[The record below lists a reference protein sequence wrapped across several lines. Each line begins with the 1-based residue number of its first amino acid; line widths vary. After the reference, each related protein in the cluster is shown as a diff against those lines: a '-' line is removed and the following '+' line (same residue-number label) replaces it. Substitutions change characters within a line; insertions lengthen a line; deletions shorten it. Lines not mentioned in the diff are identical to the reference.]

1 MDRKPAFI
9 CTTIAPAICGLLL
22 AMPASASTT
31 YRWADE
37 NGNPVLSDRP
47 PEAGVPYTE
56 VGVDTGIRRYPKPV
70 APGTVAPGDAA
81 TASRSTPTSK
91 NSDKETAANTTVV
104 VEAYPEL
111 CERARD
117 NIFKLETFPRMRV
130 QDDSGEVRFMSDEER
145 AKQLAIAYEVRD
157 ANCVAG

>member
-9 CTTIAPAICGLLL
+9 CNTIAPAICGLLL
-22 AMPASASTT
+22 AMPVSASTT
-31 YRWADE
+31 YRWVDQ

-56 VGVDTGIRRYPKPV
+56 VCVDTGFRRYPKPA
-70 APGTVAPGDAA
+70 APETVAPDDAA
-81 TASRSTPTSK
+81 TASSNTPASNNPEK
-91 NSDKETAANTTVV
+91 NTANTTLV

-130 QDDSGEVRFMSDEER
+130 QDDGGEVRFMSDEER
-145 AKQLAIAYEVRD
+145 AEQLATAYEVRD
-157 ANCVAG
+157 ANCTAN

>member
-9 CTTIAPAICGLLL
+9 CNTIASAICGLLL

-31 YRWADE
+31 YRWVDE

-47 PEAGVPYTE
+47 PQAGVPYTE

-70 APGTVAPGDAA
+70 APEVAA
-81 TASRSTPTSK
+81 TEAAALSASSTPMADASDPITS
-91 NSDKETAANTTVV
+91 DVTIAA
-104 VEAYPEL
+104 EADPDL

-130 QDDSGEVRFMSDEER
+130 RDDSGEVRYMSDEER
-145 AKQLAIAYEVRD
+145 AEQLATAYEVRD
-157 ANCVAG
+157 ANCTGN

>member
-1 MDRKPAFI
+1 MDRKPAFF
-9 CTTIAPAICGLLL
+9 CNTIASAICGLLL

-31 YRWADE
+31 YRWVDE

-47 PEAGVPYTE
+47 PQAGVPYTE

-70 APGTVAPGDAA
+70 APEVVAPEDAA
-81 TASRSTPTSK
+81 LGASSTPMADTSDQIT
-91 NSDKETAANTTVV
+91 SDVTIAA
-104 VEAYPEL
+104 EADPDL

-130 QDDSGEVRFMSDEER
+130 RDDSGEVRFMSDEER
-145 AKQLAIAYEVRD
+145 AEQLATAYEVRD
-157 ANCVAG
+157 ANCTDN